1 MPSTKDKKRKASD
14 EISTETDNPTHT
26 LTHSLAITK
35 KRVIEAPSPLPHSH
49 TMSSPVTQSPTPPV
63 IHVALSKPQKPSTTL
78 PHSQAP
84 SLHHSGTVSH
94 DTDDDYV
101 SVVKPKT
108 KLQESSASVSASKS
122 AKKSRVKS
130 RKTTLIASPTLQSSQ
145 KTPINVTVMTET
157 TETTETT
164 LKSAVPQKV
173 EVHTNPGKRSPLVVD
188 TPHEPITHTPTH
200 THTTH
205 TTSNKENTQ
214 PVPVLKSTSTVHV
227 LKNKS
232 SWGWVS
238 KLFILIMGFILASVP
253 FIYYRTNDSI
263 ALAALSGHPSVLHTM
278 VKLGVNIDTKNDIG
292 ETLLLESSRLG
303 DLKIVHVLMKSGSD
317 AEMQNLEGETSLA
330 VALRHGHLKVA
341 QQLVDSGANA
351 NTRDKQMETLLCSV
365 IKSGSFSKAKLLID
379 AGVDVEAKCL
389 AGISP
394 LEMAFNSED
403 LHIAEILLAAGANV
417 NIAIN
422 GGETLLNKAITNNQL
437 EAVQLLLAA
446 GADVEAVG
454 KDGVWKPLLQAAGLG
469 NIDIIRVLLNYHAD
483 TEAKN
488 LVSQQILIR
497 ILYKIAI
504 PTNMS
509 CMCMYVYHI
518 SGPLDPTSIGR

>member
-63 IHVALSKPQKPSTTL
+63 VHVALSKPQKPSTTL

-145 KTPINVTVMTET
+145 KTATNVTVI

-164 LKSAVPQKV
+164 LKSAVPQRV

-188 TPHEPITHTPTH
+188 TH
-200 THTTH
+200 THTTR

-253 FIYYRTNDSI
+253 FVYYRTNDSI

-437 EAVQLLLAA
+437 ETVQLLLAS
-446 GADVEAVG
+446 GADVEAAG

-497 ILYKIAI
+497 ILYEIAI
-504 PTNMS
+504 PTNMTY
-509 CMCMYVYHI
+509 MCMYVYHI

>member
-1 MPSTKDKKRKASD
+1 
-14 EISTETDNPTHT
+14 
-26 LTHSLAITK
+26 
-35 KRVIEAPSPLPHSH
+35 
-49 TMSSPVTQSPTPPV
+49 
-63 IHVALSKPQKPSTTL
+63 
-78 PHSQAP
+78 
-84 SLHHSGTVSH
+84 
-94 DTDDDYV
+94 
-101 SVVKPKT
+101 
-108 KLQESSASVSASKS
+108 
-122 AKKSRVKS
+122 
-130 RKTTLIASPTLQSSQ
+130 
-145 KTPINVTVMTET
+145 
-157 TETTETT
+157 
-164 LKSAVPQKV
+164 
-173 EVHTNPGKRSPLVVD
+173 
-188 TPHEPITHTPTH
+188 
-200 THTTH
+200 
-205 TTSNKENTQ
+205 
-214 PVPVLKSTSTVHV
+214 
-227 LKNKS
+227 
-232 SWGWVS
+232 
-238 KLFILIMGFILASVP
+238 
-253 FIYYRTNDSI
+253 
-263 ALAALSGHPSVLHTM
+263 
-278 VKLGVNIDTKNDIG
+278 
-292 ETLLLESSRLG
+292 
-303 DLKIVHVLMKSGSD
+303 
-317 AEMQNLEGETSLA
+317 MQNLEGETSLA

-497 ILYKIAI
+497 ILYEIAI

-509 CMCMYVYHI
+509 YMCMCMCMYVYHI